1 MNDTNHI
8 TNGEENKLSSPEY
21 RRSRVAYVLYALFD
35 YFVGILVADAF
46 LAKLLS
52 AMGFRDSEIGILSSF
67 ISLAFVFQLFSLL
80 LTKKRNSKK
89 RMILVLNTLGQMFFF
104 ALYVLPLIEIDLYL
118 RRALVY
124 VFIIGAYMC
133 KYLVSTFLFQWAN
146 GYVDP
151 NKRGSY
157 SATMEIVSL
166 IGGIIFSLSMG
177 AIFNW
182 FESQNNLM
190 GGFFFLAIVILISNI
205 LVFISLTLIKREHTG
220 NAVDSSSKKLSDI
233 FKNTLGN
240 KNFRH
245 LVIIA
250 VLWKSAEYFTLGF
263 MGPFK
268 TDTLGNGLA
277 LSVFFVQVISIAS
290 SLIRMPFTNIFGKYS
305 DKHSFASGFYLSL
318 FIGAAAFLCNVFTT
332 KETWFLVIAHTIL
345 YAVCSAGNGKN
356 AQNMIYSYVDI
367 DYIAEGM
374 ALQNCISGVCGF
386 LCSLVAGA
394 ILEAV
399 QQAGNMFFGIP
410 MFGQQLLGLI
420 SALLCG
426 ICIIYMRATVLKEK
440 VIKQ

>member
-8 TNGEENKLSSPEY
+8 TNGEENKFSSPEY

-52 AMGFRDSEIGILSSF
+52 AMGFRDSEIGILASF

-89 RMILVLNTLGQMFFF
+89 GMILVLNTLGQMFFF

-133 KYLVSTFLFQWAN
+133 KYLVSNFLFQWAN

-245 LVIIA
+245 LLVIA

-277 LSVFFVQVISIAS
+277 LSVLFVQVISIAS

-345 YAVCSAGNGKN
+345 YAVCAAGNGKN

-426 ICIIYMRATVLKEK
+426 ICIIYMRATILKEK

>member
-1 MNDTNHI
+1 
-8 TNGEENKLSSPEY
+8 
-21 RRSRVAYVLYALFD
+21 
-35 YFVGILVADAF
+35 
-46 LAKLLS
+46 
-52 AMGFRDSEIGILSSF
+52 
-67 ISLAFVFQLFSLL
+67 
-80 LTKKRNSKK
+80 
-89 RMILVLNTLGQMFFF
+89 
-104 ALYVLPLIEIDLYL
+104 
-118 RRALVY
+118 
-124 VFIIGAYMC
+124 
-133 KYLVSTFLFQWAN
+133 
-146 GYVDP
+146 
-151 NKRGSY
+151 
-157 SATMEIVSL
+157 
-166 IGGIIFSLSMG
+166 
-177 AIFNW
+177 
-182 FESQNNLM
+182 
-190 GGFFFLAIVILISNI
+190 
-205 LVFISLTLIKREHTG
+205 
-220 NAVDSSSKKLSDI
+220 
-233 FKNTLGN
+233 
-240 KNFRH
+240 
-245 LVIIA
+245 
-250 VLWKSAEYFTLGF
+250 

>member
-8 TNGEENKLSSPEY
+8 TNGEENKFSSPEY

-52 AMGFRDSEIGILSSF
+52 AMGFRDSEIGILASF

-80 LTKKRNSKK
+80 LTKNRNSKK

-133 KYLVSTFLFQWAN
+133 KYLVSNFLFQWAN

-245 LVIIA
+245 LLVIA

-277 LSVFFVQVISIAS
+277 LSVLFVQVISIAS

-345 YAVCSAGNGKN
+345 YAVCAAGNGKN

-420 SALLCG
+420 STFLCG
-426 ICIIYMRATVLKEK
+426 ICIIYMRVTILKEK